1 MDGAFLAKFVLES
14 NVNDFETSITRKLL
28 QRQMAHKA
36 DKHTTSSPSNEKA
49 KAKHTPA
56 KAEYKK
62 GSHEW
67 LKHTFMGE
75 EKRDEDYSEDDC
87 W

>member
-1 MDGAFLAKFVLES
+1 MDGAFIAKFVLGNTMNGNNNFPPDQS
-14 NVNDFETSITRKLL
+14 PIT
-28 QRQMAHKA
+28 
-36 DKHTTSSPSNEKA
+36 PSTNEKP

-62 GSHEW
+62 GSLQW
-67 LKHTFMGE
+67 LKHTFMGD
-75 EKRDEDYSEDDC
+75 EKRDDDYSDEDY